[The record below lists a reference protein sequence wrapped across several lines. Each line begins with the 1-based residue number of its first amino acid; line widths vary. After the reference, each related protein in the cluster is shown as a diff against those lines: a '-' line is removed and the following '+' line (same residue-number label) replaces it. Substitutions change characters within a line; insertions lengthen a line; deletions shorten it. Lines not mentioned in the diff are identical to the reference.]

1 MPGSVVHLRS
11 VQGDDPVLSAAV
23 SNVAD
28 VAAEVVV
35 PADALVA
42 AGWFQPA
49 RTLGIRMRRN
59 ALGLPVAAIQ
69 DCLVPFLKLRCHIAF
84 VHRTNAKA

>member
-35 PADALVA
+35 PADAL
-42 AGWFQPA
+42 
-49 RTLGIRMRRN
+49 
-59 ALGLPVAAIQ
+59 GLPVAAIQ